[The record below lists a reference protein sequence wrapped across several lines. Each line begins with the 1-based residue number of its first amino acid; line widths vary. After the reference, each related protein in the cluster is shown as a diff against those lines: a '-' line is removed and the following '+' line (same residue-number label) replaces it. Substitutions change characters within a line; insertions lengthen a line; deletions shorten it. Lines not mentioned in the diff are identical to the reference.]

1 MQRNPEGGTECR
13 RLSVRQFL
21 ETVERYLPASDIQF
35 TGRSRTIKKRD
46 RERSQTRGFAY
57 GIHGS
62 YDGYACG
69 IMPGRARSGYLAHE
83 EGFTGQTL
91 WLYSPGKPMNF
102 NGTEQLKFFPLL
114 KYRGTDGRIV
124 STLQWE
130 GLCEGI
136 DDYAYM
142 NTLDRLLARH

>member
-1 MQRNPEGGTECR
+1 
-13 RLSVRQFL
+13 
-21 ETVERYLPASDIQF
+21 
-35 TGRSRTIKKRD
+35 
-46 RERSQTRGFAY
+46 
-57 GIHGS
+57 
-62 YDGYACG
+62 
-69 IMPGRARSGYLAHE
+69 MPGRARSGYLAHE

-142 NTLDRLLARH
+142 NTLDRLLARHGKKAEQIDPRTGDEEKIAAFSNRTADAVRWQIAEWIMKLQKMDHKI

>member
-1 MQRNPEGGTECR
+1 MPRHSCR
-13 RLSVRQFL
+13 
-21 ETVERYLPASDIQF
+21 
-35 TGRSRTIKKRD
+35 
-46 RERSQTRGFAY
+46 
-57 GIHGS
+57 
-62 YDGYACG
+62 AC
-69 IMPGRARSGYLAHE
+69 RSGYLAHE

-142 NTLDRLLARH
+142 NTLDRLLARHGKKAECRNRCRLEA